1 MYKQFFLKTNYQR
14 NKANVNDNR
23 FISVYFVDGFYKY
36 VFGIKKSRTNKTPCV
51 KTTFFVIFSGTTQL
65 TWVPVVAL
73 LMYVVTSMI
82 GLLPIPWTMTA
93 ELFPIEIR
101 GVAHSIAY
109 SIANLL
115 MFASVQSYVSLVHI
129 FNGIHGVQWFFA
141 VVALAGLVYALIFL
155 PETHGKKLKEIENY
169 FLHNTIYFGSNKTTA
184 GENKTQTKKSTVL
197 KPIVKN
203 TRVTDKDYVKATN
216 GANEKMINEV

>member
-1 MYKQFFLKTNYQR
+1 
-14 NKANVNDNR
+14 
-23 FISVYFVDGFYKY
+23 
-36 VFGIKKSRTNKTPCV
+36 
-51 KTTFFVIFSGTTQL
+51 
-65 TWVPVVAL
+65 
-73 LMYVVTSMI
+73 MYVVTSMI

-115 MFASVQSYVSLVHI
+115 MFASVQSYVSLVSI
-129 FNGIHGVQWFFA
+129 FNGAHGVQWFFA

-155 PETHGKKLKEIENY
+155 PETHGKKLKDIESY
-169 FLHNTIYFGSNKTTA
+169 FLYNTIYFGSNKSES
-184 GENKTQTKKSTVL
+184 GKKQQGKKSMVHN

-203 TRVTDKDYVKATN
+203 TRVTDKDYVKASN
-216 GANEKMINEV
+216 GQSERMIDNV

>member
-1 MYKQFFLKTNYQR
+1 
-14 NKANVNDNR
+14 
-23 FISVYFVDGFYKY
+23 
-36 VFGIKKSRTNKTPCV
+36 
-51 KTTFFVIFSGTTQL
+51 
-65 TWVPVVAL
+65 
-73 LMYVVTSMI
+73 MYVVTSMI

-115 MFASVQSYVSLVHI
+115 MFASVQSYVSLVRI
-129 FNGIHGVQWFFA
+129 FNGAHGVQWFFA

-155 PETHGKKLKEIENY
+155 PETHGKKLKDIENY
-169 FLHNTIYFGSNKTTA
+169 FLYNTIYFGSNKSES
-184 GENKTQTKKSTVL
+184 GKKQQGKKSAVHN

-203 TRVTDKDYVKATN
+203 TRVTDKDYVKASN
-216 GANEKMINEV
+216 GQNERMIDNV

>member
-1 MYKQFFLKTNYQR
+1 
-14 NKANVNDNR
+14 
-23 FISVYFVDGFYKY
+23 
-36 VFGIKKSRTNKTPCV
+36 
-51 KTTFFVIFSGTTQL
+51 
-65 TWVPVVAL
+65 
-73 LMYVVTSMI
+73 MYVITSMI

-141 VVALAGLVYALIFL
+141 VIALAGLVYALIFL
-155 PETHGKKLKEIENY
+155 PETHGKKLKDIENY
-169 FLHNTIYFGSNKTTA
+169 FLYNTIYFGSKKIMEEENRKQGKNKSA
-184 GENKTQTKKSTVL
+184 VL
-197 KPIVKN
+197 NKPIVKN
-203 TRVTDKDYVKATN
+203 TRVTDRDYVKATN
-216 GANEKMINEV
+216 GQNEKMINEV

>member
-1 MYKQFFLKTNYQR
+1 
-14 NKANVNDNR
+14 
-23 FISVYFVDGFYKY
+23 
-36 VFGIKKSRTNKTPCV
+36 
-51 KTTFFVIFSGTTQL
+51 
-65 TWVPVVAL
+65 
-73 LMYVVTSMI
+73 MYVVTSMI

-115 MFASVQSYVSLVHI
+115 MFASVQSYENLKII
-129 FNGIHGVQWFFA
+129 FNGAHGVQWFFA

-155 PETHGKKLKEIENY
+155 PETHGKKLKAIENY
-169 FLHNTIYFGSNKTTA
+169 FVHNTIYFGSNKTTE
-184 GENKTQTKKSTVL
+184 ENKKQTKISGVPN

-203 TRVTDKDYVKATN
+203 TRVTDRDYVKATN
-216 GANEKMINEV
+216 GQNEKMINEV